1 MRTLFLLTG
10 LMLLCPSPP
19 DACGQYPASPPWV
32 MPPADPRERRL
43 LRERAVRFAGP
54 DARFFVESPEI
65 GDDAA
70 LALLMMCYRKT
81 ATQLAAFYASGEFS
95 TLPRQRDFLRVIA
108 QPDCRDA
115 VALWV
120 IQQSSQ
126 LADPEY
132 ADVFLASPLEFA
144 LGLKPLDAAV
154 IERRQSLAAPAP
166 SETTAGLVPNRKSLV
181 WCAGLVVVI
190 GLFLWRKHRQR
201 NLDTPA

>member
-10 LMLLCPSPP
+10 LMLLCPSPL
-19 DACGQYPASPPWV
+19 DACGQYPAPPPWV

-54 DARFFVESPEI
+54 DARFFVESPEF

-70 LALLMMCYRKT
+70 LALLMCSRKT
-81 ATQLAAFYASGEFS
+81 AIQLAAFYASGEFS

-115 VALWV
+115 VAFWV
-120 IQQSSQ
+120 MQQYGQ
-126 LADPEY
+126 LADPDY
-132 ADVFLASPLEFA
+132 ADVFLSSPLEFS

-154 IERRQSLAAPAP
+154 IERRQSQAATAP
-166 SETTAGLVPNRKSLV
+166 SGTTVGLVLNRKSLV
-181 WCAGLVVVI
+181 WCAGLVGVI

-201 NLDTPA
+201 ILDTPA